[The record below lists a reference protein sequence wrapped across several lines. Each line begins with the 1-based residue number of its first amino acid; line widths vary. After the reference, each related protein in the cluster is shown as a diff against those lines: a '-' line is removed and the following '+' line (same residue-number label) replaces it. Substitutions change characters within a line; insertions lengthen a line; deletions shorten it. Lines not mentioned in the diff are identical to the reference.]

1 MQQSEV
7 NTGRLQTIG
16 SLLDE
21 KLAKIK
27 DLDSQ
32 VVDLCEVTEIADE
45 IEAAEDIISC
55 ILDTQR
61 NIQDGINR
69 VTVKLSTPEK
79 ITTGN
84 LPKNKSSTSDNNTG
98 ESSSLNDD
106 NVNGASSTAMI
117 QENETVTMETAIPP
131 AQLNSLSGVTQI
143 RPKLPKLV
151 LSKFKGNV
159 ANWTGF
165 WDSYQVAVHD
175 NTLLSTIDKFNYLN
189 SLLEG
194 AAARA
199 IQGLSLT
206 SANYEHAIAL
216 LKERF
221 GKPQRVITSH
231 MDELLKIPSCNKD
244 NLSSLRYVYDKI
256 SIHVRGLESL
266 GVSAD
271 QYGSLLIPIIMDKLP
286 SEIKLQVAR
295 KATGEVWEINELLK
309 TIQAEIEAREA
320 SDASK
325 VHNASSG
332 SSKTQRPADT
342 TNALFSNDGKVRC
355 VYCQG
360 GALLG
365 ILPNYC

>member
-1 MQQSEV
+1 MTENLARIKAVRAGNRAVITKLTKEAEYILQQSEV

-84 LPKNKSSTSDNNTG
+84 LPINKSSTSDNNTG

-199 IQGLSLT
+199 IQG
-206 SANYEHAIAL
+206 
-216 LKERF
+216 
-221 GKPQRVITSH
+221 
-231 MDELLKIPSCNKD
+231 
-244 NLSSLRYVYDKI
+244 
-256 SIHVRGLESL
+256 
-266 GVSAD
+266 
-271 QYGSLLIPIIMDKLP
+271 
-286 SEIKLQVAR
+286 
-295 KATGEVWEINELLK
+295 
-309 TIQAEIEAREA
+309 
-320 SDASK
+320 
-325 VHNASSG
+325 
-332 SSKTQRPADT
+332 
-342 TNALFSNDGKVRC
+342 
-355 VYCQG
+355 
-360 GALLG
+360 
-365 ILPNYC
+365 

>member
-1 MQQSEV
+1 LQQSKI

-69 VTVKLSTPEK
+69 VTVKLSMPEK
-79 ITTGN
+79 IMTGK
-84 LPKNKSSTSDNNTG
+84 LPINKSSTSDNNTG
-98 ESSSLNDD
+98 ESSSLNND
-106 NVNGASSTAMI
+106 NVNGASSTAVI
-117 QENETVTMETAIPP
+117 QENEMVTMETAIPP

-143 RPKLPKLV
+143 RPKSPKLV

-165 WDSYQVAVHD
+165 WDSYQVTVHD

-221 GKPQRVITSH
+221 GKPQRVVTSH
-231 MDELLKIPSCNKD
+231 IFFFI
-244 NLSSLRYVYDKI
+244 Y
-256 SIHVRGLESL
+256 
-266 GVSAD
+266 
-271 QYGSLLIPIIMDKLP
+271 
-286 SEIKLQVAR
+286 
-295 KATGEVWEINELLK
+295 
-309 TIQAEIEAREA
+309 
-320 SDASK
+320 
-325 VHNASSG
+325 
-332 SSKTQRPADT
+332 
-342 TNALFSNDGKVRC
+342 
-355 VYCQG
+355 
-360 GALLG
+360 
-365 ILPNYC
+365 